1 MAEYNDASRLIDR
14 RRLPAG
20 YDDKAEKLEYLRQM
34 LVELRKLSLNVDCV
48 MLAYLLEMA
57 ATEAVQCSALHA
69 QAAIQN
75 DTQPERLTA

>member
-1 MAEYNDASRLIDR
+1 MAEHNNSSRLTERHRSSPI
-14 RRLPAG
+14 

-34 LVELRKLSLNVDCV
+34 LIEMRKLSLNVDCA

-75 DTQPERLTA
+75 QSLPERLTA

>member
-1 MAEYNDASRLIDR
+1 MADHNNASRLIDR

-34 LVELRKLSLNVDCV
+34 IVELRKLSIDVDCV

-57 ATEAVQCSALHA
+57 AMEAVQCSALHA
-69 QAAIQN
+69 QSAIQSQS
-75 DTQPERLTA
+75 QPERLTA